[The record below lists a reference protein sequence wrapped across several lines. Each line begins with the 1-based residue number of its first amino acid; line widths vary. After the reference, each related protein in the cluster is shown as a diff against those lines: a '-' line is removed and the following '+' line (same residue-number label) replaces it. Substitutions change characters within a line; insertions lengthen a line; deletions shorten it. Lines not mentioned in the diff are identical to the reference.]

1 MVHWYTGRTPIHINK
16 NFPVYHAA
24 LKLPLRAFG
33 FPFRVTDRHWAV
45 FLRVPSD
52 VCLWKCI
59 LRPLQGCCR
68 GAVACPASWAQAA
81 LFTLSQLCLFKPLLK
96 SVFQKKSLGFSF
108 QKSSML
114 KGHLP
119 VFKDKRGLLWRQAQD
134 NLHVGLFPPL
144 LYSFEIQKNTI
155 FHLFSGCQGMKCFD
169 PQTNI
174 RALLPGAR
182 YGKHIEFILPSCKHW
197 TAFRKK
203 CPKTDYT
210 SSLWENRTALKSSK

>member
-1 MVHWYTGRTPIHINK
+1 MCVSGSAFWGR
-16 NFPVYHAA
+16 
-24 LKLPLRAFG
+24 
-33 FPFRVTDRHWAV
+33 
-45 FLRVPSD
+45 
-52 VCLWKCI
+52 
-59 LRPLQGCCR
+59 CR
-68 GAVACPASWAQAA
+68 GAAGVLLLVLHLEHKL
-81 LFTLSQLCLFKPLLK
+81 LFLPFLNCAYLNLLLK

-155 FHLFSGCQGMKCFD
+155 FHLFSVCQGMKCFD

-174 RALLPGAR
+174 RALPPGAR